1 MHKKKLMINKIF
13 RKTPL
18 AWRQLMKEKTRL
30 VVAVAGITFA
40 DMLIFIQMGFE
51 SALFDSAIQP
61 HRNLQADLVLINP
74 QFQTLFSVKSFS
86 RERLYQALS
95 YNGVKSV
102 SSIYISTGQWR
113 NPQTKMDRSIL
124 VWGVD
129 PAAPGLKF
137 PELQAKKDDLKQLN
151 QVVFDE
157 ASRPEYGEIGSI
169 FRATGKFNAELSGKN
184 VSVKGLFQNGASF
197 AADGNVVTSDS
208 TFLQLF
214 PTRKA
219 DQIEVGLITL
229 QPGADIEKVKAQ
241 LQIGLNPDPQNPFVE
256 VGTPETFAQK
266 EKTYWANGTGI
277 GFIFSLGVIV
287 GFIVGIVIVYQVLY
301 SDVSDHLPEYATLKA
316 MGYTDNYLLRVLLQE
331 ALFLAALG
339 YLPAFFLSFGLYQVT
354 FAATLLPIYMK
365 VDRAIN
371 VFFLTVIMCTVS
383 GAIAMRKL
391 RSADPADIF

>member
-1 MHKKKLMINKIF
+1 
-13 RKTPL
+13 
-18 AWRQLMKEKTRL
+18 
-30 VVAVAGITFA
+30 
-40 DMLIFIQMGFE
+40 MGFE

-86 RERLYQALS
+86 RERLYQTLS

-113 NPQTKMDRSIL
+113 NPQTKIDRSIL

-129 PAAPGLKF
+129 PSAPGLKF
-137 PELQAKKDDLKQLN
+137 PELQAKKDYLKQLN

-157 ASRPEYGEIGSI
+157 ASRPEYGEIGKI
-169 FRATGKFNAELSGKN
+169 FRETGKFNAELSGKN

-197 AADGNVVTSDS
+197 AADGNVVVSDS

-229 QPGADIEKVKAQ
+229 QPGADLEKVKAQ

>member
-1 MHKKKLMINKIF
+1 MIKNIF

-51 SALFDSAIQP
+51 SALFDAAVQP

-86 RERLYQALS
+86 REKLYQALG

-113 NPQTKMDRSIL
+113 NPVTRMDRAIL

-129 PAAPGLKF
+129 PTTPGLKF
-137 PELQAKKDDLKQLN
+137 PEVEAKKDYLKQLN
-151 QVVFDE
+151 QVLFDE
-157 ASRPEYGEIGSI
+157 ASRPEYGEIGKT
-169 FRATGKFNAELSGKN
+169 FRETGKFNAELSGKN
-184 VSVKGLFQNGASF
+184 VSIKGLFQNGASF
-197 AADGNVVTSDS
+197 AADGNVVVSDS

-229 QPGADIEKVKAQ
+229 QPGADIEKVREQ
-241 LQIGLNPDPQNPFVE
+241 LQIGLNPDPQKPFVE

-266 EKTYWANGTGI
+266 ERTYWANGTGI

-287 GFIVGIVIVYQVLY
+287 GFIVGIVIVYQILY

-331 ALFLAALG
+331 ALLLAALG
-339 YLPAFFLSFGLYQVT
+339 YLPAFFLSFGLYQLT

-371 VFFLTVIMCTVS
+371 VFILTVIMCTIS
-383 GAIAMRKL
+383 GTIAMRKL

>member
-1 MHKKKLMINKIF
+1 
-13 RKTPL
+13 
-18 AWRQLMKEKTRL
+18 MKEKTRL

-51 SALFDSAIQP
+51 SALFDAAVQP

-86 RERLYQALS
+86 REKLYQALS

-113 NPQTKMDRSIL
+113 NPVTRMDRAIL

-129 PAAPGLKF
+129 PTAPGLKF
-137 PELQAKKDDLKQLN
+137 PELQAKKNYLKQLN
-151 QVVFDE
+151 QALFDE
-157 ASRPEYGEIGSI
+157 ASRPEYGEVGKT
-169 FRATGKFNAELSGKN
+169 FRETGKFNAELSGKN
-184 VSVKGLFQNGASF
+184 VSIKGLFQNGASF
-197 AADGNVVTSDS
+197 AADGNVVVSDS

-229 QPGADIEKVKAQ
+229 QPGADIEKVREQ
-241 LQIGLNPDPQNPFVE
+241 LQIGLNPDPQKPFVE

-266 EKTYWANGTGI
+266 ERTYWANGTGI

-287 GFIVGIVIVYQVLY
+287 GFIVGIVIVYQILY

-331 ALFLAALG
+331 ALLLAALG
-339 YLPAFFLSFGLYQVT
+339 YLPAFLLSFGLYQLT
-354 FAATLLPIYMK
+354 FAATLLPISMK

-371 VFFLTVIMCTVS
+371 VFILTVIMCTIS

>member
-1 MHKKKLMINKIF
+1 MINKMF

-30 VVAVAGITFA
+30 LVAVAGITFA

-51 SALFDSAIQP
+51 SALFDAAIQP
-61 HRNLQADLVLINP
+61 HRNLQADLLLINP

-113 NPQTKMDRSIL
+113 NPETKIDRSIL

-129 PAAPGLKF
+129 PSTPGLKF
-137 PELQAKKDDLKQLN
+137 PELQAKKDNLKQLN
-151 QVVFDE
+151 QVIFDE
-157 ASRPEYGEIGSI
+157 ASRPEYGEIGKI
-169 FRATGKFNAELSGKN
+169 FRETGKFNAELSGKN

-214 PTRKA
+214 PTRKP

-241 LQIGLNPDPQNPFVE
+241 LQIGLNPDPKNPFVE

-266 EKTYWANGTGI
+266 EKTYWATGTGI

-354 FAATLLPIYMK
+354 FAATLLPIAMK
-365 VDRAIN
+365 TERAIN

>member
-1 MHKKKLMINKIF
+1 MINKMF

-30 VVAVAGITFA
+30 LVAVAGITFA

-51 SALFDSAIQP
+51 SALFDAAIQP
-61 HRNLQADLVLINP
+61 HRNLQADLLLINP

-113 NPQTKMDRSIL
+113 NPETKIDRSIL

-129 PAAPGLKF
+129 PSTPGLKF
-137 PELQAKKDDLKQLN
+137 PELQAKKDNLKQLN
-151 QVVFDE
+151 QVIFDE
-157 ASRPEYGEIGSI
+157 ASRPEYGEIGKI
-169 FRATGKFNAELSGKN
+169 FRETGKFNAELSGKN

-214 PTRKA
+214 PTRKP

-241 LQIGLNPDPQNPFVE
+241 LQIGLNPDPKNPFVE

-266 EKTYWANGTGI
+266 EKTYWATGTGI

-354 FAATLLPIYMK
+354 FAATLLPIAMK